1 MEDVLNGILDALI
14 NGGGGTDA
22 IAESLKFKASTMS
35 IVNSI
40 WGYFVIFGIGMT
52 LVYFLLEM
60 NSRYALDGR
69 DMNFKT
75 FFTPFLKLMI
85 AIAVLSQGA
94 RIVGWLMDFHNG
106 FIDYSVENFSFASAD
121 VEADAGNGLLGMK
134 TQGNGFIG
142 GLAFFGKVVLI
153 IPLLAM
159 WIVQLILS
167 LVWQYKAI
175 GFKIEYLFRVAVTPI
190 ALSDVYS
197 GRNANAIRWL
207 KGFIA
212 LSLYGMAFI
221 VIPRIGGA
229 IAVTGLTDPAT
240 EGVIGTIWAF
250 IRSLAEMILIIPI
263 AELGVLSAVK
273 QLTKEVMG

>member
-1 MEDVLNGILDALI
+1 MDDVLNGLLDALI
-14 NGGGGTDA
+14 NGGGSTDA
-22 IAESLKFKASTMS
+22 IAESLKFKADMMS

-52 LVYFLLEM
+52 LVYFLMEM
-60 NSRYALDGR
+60 NNRYALDGR

-75 FFTPFLKLMI
+75 FFAPFLKLMI

-94 RIVGWLMDFHNG
+94 RIVGWLMDFHND
-106 FIDYSVENFSFASAD
+106 FIDYSLDHFKFSTEEVTSGTNVLSA
-121 VEADAGNGLLGMK
+121 NLSTTK
-134 TQGNGFIG
+134 GFLD
-142 GLAFFGKVVLI
+142 GLAFFGKVI
-153 IPLLAM
+153 MIFPLMFM
-159 WIVQLILS
+159 WIVNLILS

-175 GFKIEYLFRVAVTPI
+175 SFKIEYLFRVAVTPI

-197 GRNANAIRWL
+197 GQNANAIRWL

-221 VIPRIGGA
+221 VIPRIGGTLA
-229 IAVTGLTDPAT
+229 ITGLANPSS
-240 EGVIGTIWAF
+240 IWES
-250 IRSLAEMILIIPI
+250 IKSLCEMILIIPI
-263 AELGVLSAVK
+263 AELGVLSAIK

>member
-1 MEDVLNGILDALI
+1 MDDVINGLLDALI
-14 NGGGGTDA
+14 NGGVGTDA
-22 IAESLKFKASTMS
+22 IAESLEFKASTMS

-52 LVYFLLEM
+52 LVYFLMEM

-75 FFTPFLKLMI
+75 FFAPFLKLMI

-94 RIVGWLMDFHNG
+94 KIVGWLMDFHNG
-106 FIDYSVENFSFASAD
+106 FIDYSAANFDFASAD
-121 VEADAGNGLLGMK
+121 VEADTDSGLLGIDI
-134 TQGNGFIG
+134 QGNGFIG
-142 GLAFFGKVVLI
+142 GLAFFGKVILM
-153 IPLLAM
+153 IPLLLM
-159 WIVQLILS
+159 WIVQLVLS

-175 GFKIEYLFRVAVTPI
+175 GFKIEYLFRVAITPI

-197 GRNANAIRWL
+197 GQNANAVRWL

-221 VIPRIGGA
+221 VIPRIGGSL
-229 IAVTGLTDPAT
+229 AVSGLSNPSS
-240 EGVIGTIWAF
+240 IWEF
-250 IRSLAEMILIIPI
+250 LKSIAEMILIIPI

>member
-1 MEDVLNGILDALI
+1 MDDVLNGLLDALI
-14 NGGGGTDA
+14 NGGGSTDA
-22 IAESLKFKASTMS
+22 IAESLKFKEATMS

-40 WGYFVIFGIGMT
+40 WGYFVIFGVGMT
-52 LVYFLLEM
+52 LVYFLMEM
-60 NSRYALDGR
+60 NNRYALDGR

-75 FFTPFLKLMI
+75 FFAPFLKLMI

-106 FIDYSVENFSFASAD
+106 FIDYANVNFNFASAD
-121 VEADAGNGLLGMK
+121 VSTGNGLLGVQ
-134 TQGNGFIG
+134 TQGEGFIG

-153 IPLLAM
+153 IPLMLM
-159 WIVQLILS
+159 WIVNLILS

-175 GFKIEYLFRVAVTPI
+175 SFKIEYLFRVAVTPI

-197 GRNANAIRWL
+197 GQNANAIRWL

-229 IAVTGLTDPAT
+229 MAVAGLTDPAT
-240 EGVIGTIWAF
+240 GGVVGTVWAF

-263 AELGVLSAVK
+263 AELGVLSAIK

>member
-1 MEDVLNGILDALI
+1 MDDVLNGILDALI

-52 LVYFLLEM
+52 LVYFLMEM

-75 FFTPFLKLMI
+75 FFSPFLKLMI

-94 RIVGWLMDFHNG
+94 KIVGWLMGFHNNFIKYSVDNFKFSTAEVTSGTSVLSANLSTTKG
-106 FIDYSVENFSFASAD
+106 FID
-121 VEADAGNGLLGMK
+121 
-134 TQGNGFIG
+134 
-142 GLAFFGKVVLI
+142 GLAFFGKIVMIL
-153 IPLLAM
+153 PLMLM
-159 WIVQLILS
+159 WIVNLILS

-175 GFKIEYLFRVAVTPI
+175 GFKIEYLFRVAITPI

-197 GRNANAIRWL
+197 GQNANAVRWL

-221 VIPRIGGA
+221 VIPRIGGSLA
-229 IAVTGLTDPAT
+229 ITGLAEPSS
-240 EGVIGTIWAF
+240 IWES
-250 IRSLAEMILIIPI
+250 IKSLCEMILLIPI